1 MELFIQ
7 NAYHFT
13 IFNHFFNKRVFYGM
27 KILALINLVHFYIIL
42 DTFIRFPHAFIRQQA
57 YFRIFA
63 KLFTTSNLSSYFE
76 KVR

>member
-42 DTFIRFPHAFIRQQA
+42 DTFIRFPQVIYHHILKGLNKAL
-57 YFRIFA
+57 Y
-63 KLFTTSNLSSYFE
+63 
-76 KVR
+76 